1 MQTMSEVSTVVQV
14 IQMAI
19 APAFL
24 LSGTGAILA
33 VLINR
38 LARVIDR
45 FRILEGCLSK
55 LQGEAVRTTKSEMLV
70 LHRRTRLILAAIS
83 SCTVCALLICVVIVT
98 LFVGAMT
105 GANVSHL
112 IPFIFIAAMLSLILG
127 LIIFLREILLAASR
141 LYMFVRSDVVGKE
154 GETLKKSNQ

>member
-1 MQTMSEVSTVVQV
+1 MQTMSEVSGVVQV

-38 LARVIDR
+38 LSRVIDR
-45 FRILEGCLSK
+45 FRVLERCLPN
-55 LQGEAVRTTKSEMLV
+55 LQGEAIRTTKSEMVV
-70 LHRRTRLILAAIS
+70 LHRRTRMILAAIS
-83 SCTVCALLICVVIVT
+83 SCTVCALLICIVIVT

-105 GANVSHL
+105 GANVSPI
-112 IPFIFIAAMLSLILG
+112 IPFLFIAAMLALILG
-127 LIIFLREILLAASR
+127 LIIFLREILLATRR
-141 LYMFVRSDVVGKE
+141 LYMFVRPAPVLE
-154 GETLKKSNQ
+154 PRITRE